1 MTDVPMDSAVSATPL
16 QPQERFRRLGD
27 VVVDRETR
35 SVLREGQVTRLEPR
49 VFALLLYFMENPG
62 REISR
67 QELGERV
74 WNGVHV
80 VDEAIQRAISVLRQ
94 ALGDTPKQG
103 LHIQTTG
110 SGAYRLVSDVAV
122 LPVNSLV
129 ASTDWRALAVAA
141 LAGAALA
148 VTVMA
153 ALEDRDATA
162 PPAPTP
168 VAYVASESPTP
179 QPSPPEVIAPRAP

>member
-1 MTDVPMDSAVSATPL
+1 MTDVPMESATHMAPF

-27 VVVDRETR
+27 IVIDRETR

-49 VFALLLYFMENPG
+49 VFTLLLYFMDNPG

-110 SGAYRLVSDVAV
+110 SGAYRLVSDPSG
-122 LPVNSLV
+122 LPVQSL
-129 ASTDWRALAVAA
+129 ASMPDWRALAVAA
-141 LAGAALA
+141 LAGALLAVIVTTALA
-148 VTVMA
+148 
-153 ALEDRDATA
+153 DRDATA

-168 VAYVASESPTP
+168 QAYLPTEGATP
-179 QPSPPEVIAPRAP
+179 QPAPPEAIAPRAP